1 MIIREI
7 RPAKRVGARLRVSFL
22 LFAKQGQ
29 ASVLSETVYDNL
41 FNVVVTQGRFD
52 VVERQQ
58 LESILQELKLS
69 QTALVDPAT
78 AAKTGKIMA
87 AEGMLIGTV
96 TETPQALEVFMRF
109 VDVESSVVLAAVDV
123 YGEELTLQ
131 GMRSLMDGM
140 AWKLQRHFPLVEG
153 LVLDKEGE
161 ILLTDLSAKQG
172 IKRYMKLVVYRDGE
186 TLRHPRSGKVL
197 HKPDTILGE
206 ARITIVSGELSKATL
221 LPSKQAGNVKE
232 SDKVMTK

>member
-1 MIIREI
+1 
-7 RPAKRVGARLRVSFL
+7 
-22 LFAKQGQ
+22 
-29 ASVLSETVYDNL
+29 
-41 FNVVVTQGRFD
+41 
-52 VVERQQ
+52 
-58 LESILQELKLS
+58 
-69 QTALVDPAT
+69 
-78 AAKTGKIMA
+78 MA

-161 ILLTDLSAKQG
+161 VLPDRFVRKAGHQ
-172 IKRYMKLVVYRDGE
+172 
-186 TLRHPRSGKVL
+186 TLH
-197 HKPDTILGE
+197 E
-206 ARITIVSGELSKATL
+206 AHR
-221 LPSKQAGNVKE
+221 LPGW
-232 SDKVMTK
+232 